1 VIVVCSFFAF
11 LAWLK
16 NKHGPKKRQLEGLM
30 VVVLQAIGLIP
41 FKGEHAVESGL
52 ALLFISLLFLLLSK
66 TINKRDKKEEGE

>member
-1 VIVVCSFFAF
+1 
-11 LAWLK
+11 
-16 NKHGPKKRQLEGLM
+16 M
-30 VVVLQAIGLIP
+30 VVVLQTIGLIP